1 MLATCAL
8 MGAVSLLPLQCPSK
22 HLQEF
27 YGGAVRMVAQ
37 PLACGDDAHTHE
49 RHLRSPRRGGR
60 RTPARGRSRSAP
72 CSAPL
77 AT

>member
-1 MLATCAL
+1 MLAACAL

-37 PLACGDDAHTHE
+37 QMACGDDAHAHE
-49 RHLRSPRRGGR
+49 RRLGCLMLSCLSCNLPLGMLEVRLPRSS
-60 RTPARGRSRSAP
+60 T
-72 CSAPL
+72 
-77 AT
+77 